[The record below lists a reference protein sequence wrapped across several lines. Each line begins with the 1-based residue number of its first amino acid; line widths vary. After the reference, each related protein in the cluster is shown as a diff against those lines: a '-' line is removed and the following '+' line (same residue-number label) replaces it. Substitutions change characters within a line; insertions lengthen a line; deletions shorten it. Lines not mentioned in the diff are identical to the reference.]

1 MHFIAFVAASTNP
14 LFAAVCV
21 LRSFAILADARD
33 DDDEAEEEEKWPS
46 DVIFIFFVGRETEKQ
61 RHRKAVEIE

>member
-1 MHFIAFVAASTNP
+1 LHFIAFVAASTNP

-46 DVIFIFFVGRETEKQ
+46 DVIFYFFCWQRNRDTERRWKLS
-61 RHRKAVEIE
+61 E